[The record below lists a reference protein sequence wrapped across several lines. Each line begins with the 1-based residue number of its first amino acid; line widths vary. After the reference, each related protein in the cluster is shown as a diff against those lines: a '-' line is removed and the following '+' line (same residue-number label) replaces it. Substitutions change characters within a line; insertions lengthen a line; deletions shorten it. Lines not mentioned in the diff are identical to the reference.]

1 MSVTAHARTSYY
13 IIVMVNMAT
22 PSTSL
27 PSVLF
32 TVGEKFSS
40 YTQLKE
46 KIGAYERSYCVQLTH
61 TDSKTPETARKRAP
75 VKAGKAKQDLVYYY
89 IHLTCIFG
97 GKIPIK
103 RKGEETKSEV

>member
-1 MSVTAHARTSYY
+1 MLRPV

-22 PSTSL
+22 PSTSF

-32 TVGEKFSS
+32 TIGEKFSS

-46 KIGAYERSYCVQLTH
+46 KIGAYERSNCVQLTH
-61 TDSKTPETARKRAP
+61 TDSKTLETACKRAP

-89 IHLTCIFG
+89 ILFS
-97 GKIPIK
+97 GKKYQSKGKGK
-103 RKGEETKSEV
+103 RPNQRYD

>member
-1 MSVTAHARTSYY
+1 MLRPV

-46 KIGAYERSYCVQLTH
+46 KIGAYERSNCVLAGHNLTLL
-61 TDSKTPETARKRAP
+61 TLILRLWKL
-75 VKAGKAKQDLVYYY
+75 LVNV
-89 IHLTCIFG
+89 
-97 GKIPIK
+97 PQ
-103 RKGEETKSEV
+103 

>member
-1 MSVTAHARTSYY
+1 MLRPV
-13 IIVMVNMAT
+13 IIVMVNMVT

-46 KIGAYERSYCVQLTH
+46 KIVAYERSNCVQLTH
-61 TDSKTPETARKRAP
+61 TDSKTLETARKRAT

-89 IHLTCIFG
+89 IHLTFVFG
-97 GKIPIK
+97 GKKYQSKGKGK
-103 RKGEETKSEV
+103 RPNQRYD